1 LYTGRRELTV
11 AVDTTTVLRALAE
24 PRRQAILRLI
34 RDKPCSVGEIA
45 SHFDV
50 TQQGIS
56 QHLQVLKHAGLV
68 GVQQDRQRHLYTAQ
82 PEGLRALNA
91 FLAELWPSGLQRL
104 KEVVEAE
111 LHES

>member
-50 TQQGIS
+50 S